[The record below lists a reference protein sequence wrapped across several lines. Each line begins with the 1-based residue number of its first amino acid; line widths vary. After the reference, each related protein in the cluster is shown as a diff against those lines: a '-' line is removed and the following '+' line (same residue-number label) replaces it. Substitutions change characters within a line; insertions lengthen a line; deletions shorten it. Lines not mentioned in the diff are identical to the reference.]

1 MANGRNKEEKSGT
14 TGNESKS
21 LKILDEIKHLY
32 QARLRKIDEE
42 AGSEGAEIK
51 IRALQ
56 SWVVDLGEQ
65 NAMLVQTVEQLE
77 REASHRVTLLREG
90 LQRSSQAALAYMTK
104 LDDYDKTFSPEKNAE
119 EAKLHKPP
127 TDSLMSQTIE
137 ELNERLQKAL
147 QEKEQLAEEVEQ
159 LNGQLNNGLA
169 EIERLT
175 KTMNDMKQSAKDMRE
190 ALTAEV
196 ADKHDRIVCL
206 RREIQLLEERCRQAD
221 MQTHFKDDIIKE
233 MRKDMK
239 VARLKLATLDP
250 ENQHTITSNDQ
261 LFSNLPIFHSSRFP
275 GLSFGQQEQHNLPNL
290 PQYPNNLSNDYQ
302 EVHNVAPKF
311 QKEHS
316 SSKKP
321 SYSFPP
327 HQLYTP
333 DNLTKVQSEKISSR
347 TCNVG
352 DTTATLHSNNKLV
365 TESSRVPFMQQ
376 MTEQLGAE
384 EMYYD
389 VRRRNSP
396 PSKDT
401 QMSTDS
407 RAVSGATGDSV
418 HVSNLAVQSENMK
431 DEQIHDNKNGH
442 LRDEEDDIKIQ
453 GRTMMNFDAKSDI
466 FETENIFIAQKE
478 FPSTSSV
485 QELLTEREEPELRN
499 LIEEEHGDKPEE
511 GRDSWHEDLK
521 LKEAE
526 IADLR
531 AKLQEAEKLVD
542 DLRNEKEAV
551 EMRMKETEEKLQD
564 ANMKLSDAAEKEIV
578 FKKLEDSLMELKEK
592 SASSL
597 KNEKGIS
604 ETYRRKC
611 EVQQIELDEI
621 KAELMVLKEKEE
633 EYETL
638 KSEMEKLKTNL
649 SSKEKISA
657 NHQEMI
663 SILQDSVNMAQKEQQ
678 QLQEKL
684 EVSASENENLT
695 RLLTEEQAKCA
706 NLQEA
711 LLATKQ
717 QLEDVQGSNSKYEV
731 PAEEDL
737 DELQFLEE
745 AQNSKLTEVPAEE
758 DQEAM
763 LFLEGARNLK
773 LTDVVRLMQKYEMLL
788 NRNTILEREVKDLK
802 TKLENCKQQLKLT
815 EELTCTSQ
823 EEVDLCKETLDS
835 LKQKFSFLKTMLKQK
850 SESLAQLQADY
861 EVVQNNLAIER
872 AQYTKL
878 ATEKGQELAN
888 LRQNIKDLQVKIK
901 KTEMIYQRIMG
912 DDKKY
917 QQMLV
922 DAANREV
929 RLQKEFTEREKQQ
942 LAKLKSSQ
950 TEEMVLS
957 DTVHLLNTELQNIRS
972 ELAERDA
979 QLQSVACQNQL
990 SVQTIERQQKDLEMK
1005 DEKIKNLQDSVNN
1018 VDKSLVATVQRLEE
1032 KEDLIKNM
1040 QVQMCKLRKQMELEV
1055 HRGEEVVTLQK
1066 EAMHLKTEIKRL
1078 ILTQERT
1085 NAENSSFREAVCKLQ
1100 SEVLHVRA
1108 RSKDVEK
1115 LEAENATLRSKLLEL
1130 EEQNDI
1136 LEKELSKMD
1145 DSFEQLLHDYQCRMD
1160 SLLSLEEELSKV
1172 TLSHNEMCVQ
1182 PCNVAKRLSVWLQEQ
1197 RENSKN
1203 LGKLLEEKEA
1213 TIQKLEENEK
1223 IRIELVIKL
1232 RQDISILKKSLEE
1245 SKRRES
1251 ELTSKSSSVSSLHSR
1266 SKAVVWEQET
1276 TVEEEQL
1283 DEVPVRA
1290 SDAASY
1296 VTRCNFWEHQL
1307 QSYVWPMQ

>member
-1 MANGRNKEEKSGT
+1 MPLNAKGKETMTLFERRNKEEKSGT

-929 RLQKEFTEREKQQ
+929 RLQKEFTER
-942 LAKLKSSQ
+942 
-950 TEEMVLS
+950 
-957 DTVHLLNTELQNIRS
+957 
-972 ELAERDA
+972 
-979 QLQSVACQNQL
+979 
-990 SVQTIERQQKDLEMK
+990 LEMK

>member
-1 MANGRNKEEKSGT
+1 MPLNAKGKETMTLFERRNKEEKSGT

-418 HVSNLAVQSENMK
+418 HVSNLAVQ
-431 DEQIHDNKNGH
+431 
-442 LRDEEDDIKIQ
+442 
-453 GRTMMNFDAKSDI
+453 
-466 FETENIFIAQKE
+466 
-478 FPSTSSV
+478 
-485 QELLTEREEPELRN
+485 
-499 LIEEEHGDKPEE
+499 EHGDKPEE